1 MPAQFTYDLFLSYR
15 SKDMA
20 VVLPLA
26 ERLRKDGLK
35 VWFDEWV
42 LKPSDSIPAKT
53 EEGLEHS
60 RVLGRLAEAFPRRQV
75 LCTSSNAF
83 DSDWTQLARPTVAS
97 FRRRKAGKRVKG
109 NLLDRQSTVSDRL
122 KKELRFTPLRLE
134 DPTQLTRKSQSTS
147 RVRSS
152 QARQGKEP

>member
-1 MPAQFTYDLFLSYR
+1 MTQAFGEFSDPIDINQSLAPEYL
-15 SKDMA
+15 KAAAA
-20 VVLPLA
+20 VSAARQLP
-26 ERLRKDGLK
+26 D
-35 VWFDEWV
+35 
-42 LKPSDSIPAKT
+42 PIPK
-53 EEGLEHS
+53 
-60 RVLGRLAEAFPRRQV
+60 
-75 LCTSSNAF
+75 LCTLVTANAF